1 MSISGGA
8 ALVFR
13 NDYADLVDS
22 LPYLDEKLT
31 VQEMEKVRATIQE
44 FKKTFLKKDYLKDVP
59 LPKMMCTDEVA
70 LAKSGKRTILSFKSA
85 ELIVT
90 LQDK

>member
-13 NDYADLVDS
+13 TDYADLVDS

-31 VQEMEKVRATIQE
+31 VQEMEKVRATIQ
-44 FKKTFLKKDYLKDVP
+44 
-59 LPKMMCTDEVA
+59 
-70 LAKSGKRTILSFKSA
+70 
-85 ELIVT
+85 
-90 LQDK
+90 